1 MAVASSR
8 RKAPLTRR
16 LAGRTTLALQV
27 LKSESGM
34 DDTHIPLLAKL
45 AESASYKPGGY
56 SKMSQRVKDLTPFL
70 VLFHCVSLSWAQAV
84 VVVLLLVL
92 SRERSSHGSRFLYSA
107 PENETCSTPGSFTWR
122 EDSHWEG
129 EINKRA
135 LSRRRF
141 SVPTF
146 CGPPTPR
153 SECSP
158 SFLPLIPF
166 SFLSNFCSVPR
177 LMSW

>member
-1 MAVASSR
+1 MGERALKKRNLDRRKILHREWSAICIGMAVASSR

-92 SRERSSHGSRFLYSA
+92 SRERSSHGSLLPPPKTRHAQHRDLS
-107 PENETCSTPGSFTWR
+107 PGEKTR
-122 EDSHWEG
+122 TG
-129 EINKRA
+129 RA
-135 LSRRRF
+135 R
-141 SVPTF
+141 
-146 CGPPTPR
+146 
-153 SECSP
+153 
-158 SFLPLIPF
+158 LI
-166 SFLSNFCSVPR
+166 SGH
-177 LMSW
+177 